1 MRNMICL
8 ILMLNL
14 MVEAQSQQQVTSPDG
29 NITVRVQ
36 SKDGLDLSI
45 FMAGEALVDAVR
57 PRMVLKDKGVLGT
70 GGKLLQ
76 ATQKEV
82 HQTIEPVVP
91 TKSAVISDDFQL
103 LKLAYENYDFEIR
116 GSRPS
121 PGLYQLFSGRERS
134 DLALREL
141 L

>member
-103 LKLAYENYDFEIR
+103 LSFIV
-116 GSRPS
+116 
-121 PGLYQLFSGRERS
+121 
-134 DLALREL
+134 
-141 L
+141 